1 MRPLAHMGS
10 EQAGAGVVAMRR
22 VPGILFM
29 TALLLAWPL
38 AAAMGATQATR
49 AAQGAEAGLRADF
62 NGDGAADLAVAAP
75 GEGLGPGQAGAGVV
89 HVLYGSTGGLTAAG
103 SQLWSQDSPGVGGV
117 AEAGDGFGGAL
128 AAGDFNADG
137 RADLAV
143 GVPSENAAAG
153 MVYGTGV
160 VHVLYGSVSGL
171 TAAGSQL
178 WSQDSPGVAGVA
190 EAGDGFGV
198 ALAAGDFNGD
208 SRADL
213 AVGAAQENQGRGVVH
228 VLAGSAS
235 GLTAAGSQLWSQG
248 SGGVGGVAEVEDGFG
263 AALAT
268 GAINTGGHA
277 DLAIAAPGEDIGR
290 VMDAGA
296 VNVLY
301 SSAGGLTAA
310 GNQVWSQDSPGV
322 AGIAETQDFLGSAL
336 AVGDFNGDGRADL
349 AAGAP
354 GETLAVVA
362 VAAGAVNV
370 LYGSGGGLTAT
381 GNQVWSQDSPG
392 VANITQPRD
401 LFGSALAAGD
411 LNADGRAEL
420 AVGVPGE
427 TVDEPPTFIAEPG
440 VVQVLVGSAGGL
452 TGTGSQLWSQDSPGI
467 AEQAEDG
474 DRLGTALAIG
484 DFNGDGPADLA
495 MGAPG
500 ENLDRGFGSG
510 VVHVLYGSA
519 GGLTATGSQ
528 LWSQDSPG
536 VAGAPEFLDFFGQT
550 LAASLTSGAGET
562 TGDGV
567 AAGAEAGRPPP

>member
-1 MRPLAHMGS
+1 
-10 EQAGAGVVAMRR
+10 MRR
-22 VPGILFM
+22 VPGILCL
-29 TALLLAWPL
+29 TALLVVWPL
-38 AAAMGATQATR
+38 AAATGGSPATR
-49 AAQGAEAGLRADF
+49 AAPTAESRLRADF
-62 NGDGAADLAVAAP
+62 NGDGAADLAIGAP
-75 GEGLGPGQAGAGVV
+75 GESLGPGQASAGVV

-103 SQLWSQDSPGVGGV
+103 SQLWSQDSPGVAGV

-128 AAGDFNADG
+128 ATGDFNGDG

-153 MVYGTGV
+153 V
-160 VHVLYGSVSGL
+160 VHVLYGSAAGV

-190 EAGDGFGV
+190 EAGDGFGG
-198 ALAAGDFNGD
+198 ALAAGDFHGD
-208 SRADL
+208 SREDL
-213 AVGAAQENQGRGVVH
+213 AVGAGQENQGRGVVH
-228 VLAGSAS
+228 VLVGSAS
-235 GLTAAGSQLWSQG
+235 TLTATGSQLWSQG
-248 SGGVGGVAEVEDGFG
+248 SGGVGGIAEAGDGFG
-263 AALAT
+263 FALAT
-268 GAINTGGHA
+268 GALNTGAHA
-277 DLAIAAPGEDIGR
+277 DLAITAPGEDVGR

-301 SSAGGLTAA
+301 SAAGGLTAA

-322 AGIAETQDFLGSAL
+322 AGIAETQDFLGIAL
-336 AVGDFNGDGRADL
+336 TAGDFNGDGRADL

-362 VAAGAVNV
+362 EAAGAVNV
-370 LYGSGGGLTAT
+370 LYGSAGGLTAT

-411 LNADGRAEL
+411 VNADGRAEL

-427 TVDEPPTFIAEPG
+427 TVDEPPIFIAEPG
-440 VVQVLVGSAGGL
+440 VVHVLVGSPGGL
-452 TGTGSQLWSQDSPGI
+452 TGTGSQLWSQDSPGV
-467 AEQAEDG
+467 ADQAEDG

-510 VVHVLYGSA
+510 VVHVLPGSA
-519 GGLTATGSQ
+519 TGLTATGSQ

-550 LAASLTSGAGET
+550 LAASRPSGAGGT
-562 TGDGV
+562 TGDGA
-567 AAGAEAGRPPP
+567 AAGAGLSRPTPQQRR